1 MLSRLWLSLFLLGL
15 LGGCITAWQGQTQIF
30 AVIAQALTTS
40 AETSVHIGLTLAGV
54 MAFWLGM
61 FKVAESAGLV
71 DALAR
76 SLSPVLRRLM
86 PEVPEGHP
94 ALGAMS
100 MNLAAN
106 LLGLDNAATPFGLR
120 AMRELQ
126 TLNPSATQVS
136 QAQIMFLMLNCN
148 ALCLLPVSIFAYRA
162 QAGSQDPA
170 LVFLPIL
177 ISSLLALSLALSL
190 TMLIQRVRPDR
201 VLVAALCVL
210 GLILAGLG
218 VLHHELSALALSQ
231 LSSIVGNA
239 LILIVIVGIL
249 LTGTWRHIDIYADF
263 IQGAAEGAKVALS
276 IFPYLVAMLSALA
289 VFRAGGMMDV
299 LLHFLQ
305 DGWSALGGDT
315 AFMPA
320 LPSLLMKPFSGSAAR
335 GMLLDVIHHEGVD
348 SFSARVAAV
357 VQGSTETT
365 FYVMTVYLGSV
376 SLRDERY
383 ALSLGLLTELLGAG
397 VAVLVC
403 YAFFPSS

>member
-1 MLSRLWLSLFLLGL
+1 MLSRLWLSLFVLGL
-15 LGGCITAWQGQTQIF
+15 LGGCVTAWQGQTQVF
-30 AVIAQALTTS
+30 AAMVQALTVS

-54 MAFWLGM
+54 MAFWLGL
-61 FKVAESAGLV
+61 FKVAESAGWV
-71 DALAR
+71 DGLAR
-76 SLSPVLRRLM
+76 CLSPVLRRLM
-86 PEVPEGHP
+86 PDVPAGHP

-126 TLNPSATQVS
+126 SLNASEDQVS
-136 QAQIMFLMLNCN
+136 NAQIMFLMLNCN

-162 QAGSQDPA
+162 QAGSLDPA

-177 ISSLLALSLALSL
+177 ISSLMALLLALSL
-190 TMLIQRVRPDR
+190 TMLIQRIRPDR
-201 VLVAALCVL
+201 VLVAGVMLL
-210 GLILAGLG
+210 LLILIGLG
-218 VLHHELSALALSQ
+218 VLHHELTVATLSR
-231 LSSIVGNA
+231 LSSVVGNA
-239 LILIVIVGIL
+239 LVLVVIVGIL
-249 LTGTWRHIDIYADF
+249 LTGFWRHTDIYTDF
-263 IQGAAEGAKVALS
+263 IQGAAEGAQVALS

-289 VFRAGGMMDV
+289 VLRAGGMMDV
-299 LLHFLQ
+299 LLHFFER
-305 DGWSALGGDT
+305 GWSVLGGDT
-315 AFMPA
+315 AFIPA
-320 LPSLLMKPFSGSAAR
+320 LPSMLMKPFSGSAAR

-365 FYVMTVYLGSV
+365 FYVVTVYLGSV

-383 ALSLGLLTELLGAG
+383 ALTLGLLTELMGAG
-397 VAVLVC
+397 VAVLVG